1 LWPRCKPLMKPPW
14 AVRCITRSC
23 TGLCIAKG
31 GARSCRGPV
40 IPKGTRPRAAFK
52 KMPETIQQHVE
63 QSAESG
69 RPVRLLFEDE
79 ARFGRISDPRRC
91 WAPPGVRPEVNTQ
104 WIREYEYAFA
114 AVSPQD
120 GTLDTLALPTV
131 NAEAMSVFLPE
142 VSRRHRDELLL
153 LVLDGAGWPRAKRLQ
168 VPAHMRLIFLPPWS
182 PQLNPVEHVWDEVRE
197 KWFANRVFASM
208 EAVENQLV
216 TALATWEADAPR
228 VPSRTGFDWIKSIP
242 LNAH

>member
-1 LWPRCKPLMKPPW
+1 MRPL
-14 AVRCITRSC
+14 
-23 TGLCIAKG
+23 
-31 GARSCRGPV
+31 ARPS
-40 IPKGTRPRAAFK
+40 K
-52 KMPETIQQHVE
+52 KLPETIQQHVE

-104 WIREYEYAFA
+104 LIREYEYAFA
-114 AVSPQD
+114 AVSPPQD
-120 GTLDTLALPTV
+120 GTLDTLVLPAV
-131 NAEAMSVFLPE
+131 NAEAMSVFLAE

-153 LVLDGAGWPRAKRLQ
+153 LVLDGAGWHRAKRLP
-168 VPAHMRLIFLPPWS
+168 VPANMRLVFLPPWS

-216 TALATWEADAPR
+216 IALATLEADAPR
-228 VPSRTGFDWIKSIP
+228 VTSLTGFDWIESIP